1 MRRKIYILF
10 SHLIYRPDSELR
22 EELVESRH
30 LDLFNEYDQFADAPE
45 VPESWRPENIPEVE
59 EWDELWEEELNYNN
73 PKINLI
79 ESVYKPWTVDES
91 CQMPFADEKGFLMGD
106 WAHHMLHLYEQL
118 DFELPESFS
127 HCPDHLMLELEFMS
141 LLIEEVS
148 RQHQHQFLNQHLDW
162 IDDLL
167 EEAQNEDLAGFYIDL
182 IKWLLEFI
190 RAEKE
195 YLAAKSSTA

>member
-10 SHLIYRPDSELR
+10 SHLINRPDSELR
-22 EELVESRH
+22 EELVEGRH
-30 LDLFNEYDQFADAPE
+30 LDLFNKYDQFADAPE
-45 VPESWRPENIPEVE
+45 VPESWRPKNIPEFE
-59 EWDELWEEELNYNN
+59 EWDELWDDELNYNN
-73 PKINLI
+73 PRINLI

-167 EEAQNEDLAGFYIDL
+167 EEAQNEGLAAFYIDL
-182 IKWLLEFI
+182 LEWLLEFI